1 MISAPPVVA
10 AGTVAVSAAVPSL
23 PVAVSEGAVMPLGNV
38 PPRSPHCG
46 CVHEKTPVVTAR
58 DDIQLL
64 ALQLRLSTPPSVD
77 AVGPGRSEAGIEGST
92 DAGSV
97 VTP

>member
-38 PPRSPHCG
+38 PPRSPHRG
-46 CVHEKTPVVTAR
+46 CVHEKTPLGESE
-58 DDIQLL
+58 DIQLL
-64 ALQLRLSTPPSVD
+64 ALQLRLSTPPNVD
-77 AVGPGRSEAGIEGST
+77 AVGVGSNDAGICGST
-92 DAGSV
+92 PDGSV
-97 VTP
+97 ATP